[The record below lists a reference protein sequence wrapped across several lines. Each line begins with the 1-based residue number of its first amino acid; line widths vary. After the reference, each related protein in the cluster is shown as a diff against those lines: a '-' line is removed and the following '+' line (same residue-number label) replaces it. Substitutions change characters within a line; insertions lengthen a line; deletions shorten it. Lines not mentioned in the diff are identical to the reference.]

1 MTRKSSISLRFVV
14 IGAGIAGLSCA
25 YLLQQSGHEVVVLEK
40 QSRRPENPDGGLK
53 VPPNM
58 ARLLHLFPGTMEM
71 LKEKA
76 RMCSGVY
83 FHAGESSKLLGR
95 MIFKEEIMSDLGSDF
110 YMVAYSDFIAHLYD
124 LCISSGVRIKHGFI
138 AKNVVAPS
146 GSPPVV
152 VSESGVQITADV
164 VVGAEGRNSITRQA
178 VHSEDQESD
187 DDLLEFHIPNGSNG
201 ATPKTELT
209 RVLAASVTIPIS
221 LMKDDPQLA
230 PLTRDD
236 RFVVWTGNGSSVGTT
251 CCGGKFVVTYN
262 AHSSGPNDRDLEWD
276 DPAPVSTFLE
286 RVQDYHPLVR
296 KVARLAKS
304 SHWTIQV
311 PMDRSSFTNPQNNVV
326 VIGDA
331 AHTLPINTTHSCS
344 AAMEDAV
351 TFGYL
356 FSHLK
361 SRNQVPL
368 FFNGYNHIRGD
379 RTKQSEELEFDG
391 ISVVSVP
398 PGPHR
403 DTRDSALGM
412 TLHLEGAD
420 DETLARVWGDYV
432 RAFNYDAVDAVDEW
446 YMNWAKPLHSTTNSA
461 Y

>member
-1 MTRKSSISLRFVV
+1 MKSSISLRFVV
-14 IGAGIAGLSCA
+14 IGASVAGLSCA
-25 YLLQQSGHEVVVLEK
+25 YLLQQSGHEVLVLER
-40 QSRRPENPDGGLK
+40 SRRAENPDGGLK

-76 RMCSGVY
+76 TLCSGVY
-83 FHAGESSKLLGR
+83 FLAGESSKLLGR

-110 YMVAYSDFIAHLYD
+110 YIVAYSDFIAHLYN

-138 AKNVVAPS
+138 AKNVVAS
-146 GSPPVV
+146 SDSPPVV
-152 VSESGVQITADV
+152 VSESGVQITADF
-164 VVGAEGRNSITRQA
+164 VVGADGRKSITRQA
-178 VHSEDQESD
+178 IPSEEQESD
-187 DDLLEFHIPNGSNG
+187 DDLLEFHIPNGNKR

-209 RVLAASVTIPIS
+209 PLLAANVTIPIS

-236 RFVVWTGNGSSVGTT
+236 RFVVWTGNGSSVGTI
-251 CCGGKFVVTYN
+251 CCGGKFVLTYN
-262 AHSSGPNDRDLEWD
+262 TRPPGPNDRDLEWD
-276 DPAPVSTFLE
+276 DAAPASTFLE
-286 RVQDYHPLVR
+286 RLKDYHPLVR

-311 PMDRSSFTNPQNNVV
+311 PKDRSRFTNPQNNVV

-331 AHTLPINTTHSCS
+331 AHTLPINATHSCS
-344 AAMEDAV
+344 GAMEDAV

-356 FSHLK
+356 FSHLR

-368 FFNGYNHIRGD
+368 FLNGYNHIRGD
-379 RTKQSEELEFDG
+379 RTKMSEELEFAG
-391 ISVVSVP
+391 ISLVSIP
-398 PGPHR
+398 PGPQR
-403 DTRDSALGM
+403 DARDSALGM

-446 YMNWAKPLHSTTNSA
+446 YMNWAKPLHSAAHSA